1 MAYLLHHLLAE
12 SADTYPDKT
21 ALVCKDQSMTYA
33 ELDRESSCLANGL
46 AALGVEG
53 GSRVGIH
60 MDRNLASIVGV
71 FAILKTGAAYVPVDP
86 ACPPARLNYVL
97 TKCGVTCLLTMRD
110 KLATLTQA
118 FPDSFPLETI
128 VVMDGLGVTQTSL
141 GEARLIDWLE
151 TRTGES
157 AEAPHTTGA
166 DLGLAYILFTS
177 GSTGNPKGVMLS
189 HLNSLTFVNTACD
202 FFEIRSND
210 RVSNVCPLHFDM
222 SVFDLFVAIKAGATM
237 VMIPESTTI
246 FPVRLAEAIVSNRI
260 SVWNSVPSTLL
271 PLATYK
277 NLASHDLAGLR
288 LILFAGEV
296 FPVKYLRRL
305 HEAIPAA
312 RFCNMY
318 GQTEANSSMYFWID
332 HLDVETALPIGR
344 PLPNF
349 EVFALDADGRQITG
363 PGRDGEL
370 YVRATTVAMGYWD
383 EPDETRRAF
392 VKHPLDSGASDR
404 VYRTGDLVR
413 LDADGN
419 YLFVGRKDQMIKSR
433 GYRIEIAEIE
443 ATLSL
448 HPDIKHAIV
457 IPIPDELVGHRIS
470 AIIVPVTPGG
480 ISKED
485 VVKHCRARLPKY
497 MVPETIEFR
506 DLLPTTFSGKV
517 DRKRLSDESIAMAGG
532 AKDSPAIG

>member
-1 MAYLLHHLLAE
+1 MAYLLHHLLSE
-12 SADTYPDKT
+12 STHTCPDKT
-21 ALVCKDQSMTYA
+21 ALVCKDASMTYA
-33 ELDRESSCLANGL
+33 ELDRESSCLASGL
-46 AALGVEG
+46 AALGVER

-71 FAILKTGAAYVPVDP
+71 FGILKTGAAYVPVDP
-86 ACPPARLNYVL
+86 TCPAARLNYVL
-97 TKCGVTCLLTMRD
+97 TKCGVTCLLTMRN
-110 KLATLTQA
+110 KLAKLTQA
-118 FPDSFPLETI
+118 FPESSPLESI
-128 VVMDGLGVTQTSL
+128 VVMDGLGFTQTSL
-141 GEARLIDWLE
+141 GDARLIDWRE

-157 AEAPHTTGA
+157 AEAPSTTGV
-166 DLGLAYILFTS
+166 DLDLAYILFTS

-202 FFEIRSND
+202 FFQIGSND

-222 SVFDLFVAIKAGATM
+222 SVFDLFVAMKAGATM

-246 FPVRLAEAIVSNRI
+246 FPVRLAEAIASNRV

-271 PLATYK
+271 QLATYK
-277 NLASHDLAGLR
+277 NLARHDLAGLR

-305 HEAIPAA
+305 QEAIPAA

-318 GQTEANSSMYFWID
+318 GQTEANSSMYFWVD
-332 HLDVETALPIGR
+332 HLDVTAALPIGR

-349 EVFALDADGRQITG
+349 EVFALDEDGRQITG

-370 YVRATTVAMGYWD
+370 YVRGSTVAKGYWN
-383 EPDETRRAF
+383 EPDETGRAF
-392 VKHPLDSGASDR
+392 VKHPLDFGTSDR

-419 YLFVGRKDQMIKSR
+419 FVFAGRKDQMIKSR
-433 GYRIEIAEIE
+433 GYRVEIGEIE

-448 HPDIKHAIV
+448 HPDIKQAIV
-457 IPIPDELVGHRIS
+457 IPIPDELVGNRIS
-470 AIIVPVTPGG
+470 TIIVPVTPGG

-485 VVKHCRARLPKY
+485 VVKHCLARLPKY
-497 MVPETIEFR
+497 MVPETVEFR
-506 DLLPTTFSGKV
+506 DLLPATSSGKV
-517 DRKRLSDESIAMAGG
+517 DRKRLSDESVTVAGG
-532 AKDSPAIG
+532 SRKG